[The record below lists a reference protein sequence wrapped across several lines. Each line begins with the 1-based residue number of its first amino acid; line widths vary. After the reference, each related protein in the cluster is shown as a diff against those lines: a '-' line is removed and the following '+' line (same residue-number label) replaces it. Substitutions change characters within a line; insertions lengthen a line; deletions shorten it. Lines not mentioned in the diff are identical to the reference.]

1 MSKILQKLLDAPE
14 PMFSVGLAQLE
25 KTTGHSGIDAR
36 LIADIIEKSHHIIR
50 KLGLDIKD
58 TTGHELYLSLMSA
71 VKRGEAES
79 LLVDYDYVMAVLND
93 KVISFNLIDVIEN
106 SHHQLTFEKQIISH
120 GQRSLRGELVGRYI
134 DHARTDE
141 ATTREIA
148 SHIGLLPES
157 DV

>member
-36 LIADIIEKSHHIIR
+36 LIADIIEKSHNIIR

-79 LLVDYDYVMAVLND
+79 LLVDYDYVMTVLDD

-106 SHHQLTFEKQIISH
+106 SHHQLPFEKQIISH